1 MMIRGFIQFGETEQ
15 LWLTSLLAEAH
26 TGTLFQASKWTM
38 EEIETYLKSLPQGD
52 H

>member
-15 LWLTSLLAEAH
+15 LWLTNLLAEAR

-38 EEIETYLKSLPQGD
+38 EEIDAHIKSLSHGE
-52 H
+52 